1 MACRSNKENGA
12 QMDRRGFFKTSL
24 VAGGTAMFSGDSHA
38 EDHKAKPEEYVGI
51 LVDTTRCIGC
61 RSCETACGEEHGM
74 KVPDVVNDGAL
85 ETRRTTSDEQ
95 YTVVNRHETEKGEVF
110 VKTQCMHCYQAACV
124 AACPTVAM
132 EQTHNGPVIWNPGRC
147 IGCRFCMVSCPFNMS
162 MFEWDEWNPKMQKCT
177 MCFER
182 IEEGEKPACVSACP
196 TDALMFG
203 TRVKNLE
210 IARHRIYSHPDQYV
224 HHIYGE
230 HEVGGTGYI
239 YLSAVPFDQLGF
251 RTDLGTRPYPEYT
264 KEFLYAVPMILFG
277 VPAFLLG
284 LNALANDGEANPDEP
299 FHSDSEGGAS

>member
-1 MACRSNKENGA
+1 
-12 QMDRRGFFKTSL
+12 MDRRGFLKTTL
-24 VAGGTAMFSGDSHA
+24 VVGTAALAGNQLCA
-38 EDHKAKPEEYVGI
+38 QEPRKPEEFVGI

-61 RSCETACGEEHGM
+61 RACEVACGEEHDM
-74 KVPDVVNDGAL
+74 LVPDVLNDGAL
-85 ETRRTTSDEQ
+85 ETQRNTSDKQ
-95 YTVVNRHETEKGEVF
+95 WMVVNKHATEKGDVF
-110 VKTQCMHCYQAACV
+110 VKRQCMHCYQAAC
-124 AACPTVAM
+124 AIACPTEAM
-132 EQTHNGPVIWNPGRC
+132 KQNSIGPTTWDGDKC
-147 IGCRFCMVSCPFNMS
+147 LGCRYCMTSCPFDMPK
-162 MFEWDEWNPKMQKCT
+162 FEYDSWNPKIQKCT

-182 IEEGEKPACVSACP
+182 LEAGQKPACVMACP

-210 IARHRIYSHPDQYV
+210 IARHRIYSHPDDYV

-251 RTDLGTRPYPEYT
+251 RNDLGTTPYPDYT

-284 LNALANDGEANPDEP
+284 LNALVGASRGEEDEFDPDR
-299 FHSDSEGGAS
+299 EGGEQ